1 MGVFR
6 TVKAN
11 MTKKRILAVMV
22 SAAFATGMA
31 QAQVNINTNYQF
43 ATQTTNSSLQ
53 DISTHAASVE
63 ERLALLGELVKGYA
77 NGTYTAAQVTN
88 YINNSA
94 ILKNG
99 DTFQLFKRPAN
110 TVGAGVSAEPLIAVG
125 SGSTFGTK
133 AGGGADIENVA
144 SVTLNGK
151 TYNFAGSTTSGGVAI
166 GTPTETRS
174 LTNLS
179 AGRLSDSSLDAVNG
193 SQLHATNKALGD
205 LATQVN
211 TNTTNIGK
219 GLNFKGKDNQI
230 TNVQLGDTLTIT
242 GDANINTTVANKTV
256 TVGLNKDLTGLD
268 SATFTGGVVV
278 NNNGINAG
286 NHKITNVAP
295 GTVSAT
301 STDAV
306 NGAQLFA
313 NKAKGFTV
321 VDAASGQLQVL
332 DADQLN
338 VAAEDN
344 NIIFHVKNGKLQ
356 VGLAKDL
363 TGLNSATFT
372 TGVVIGNGVNFG
384 GHKATNMADGTI
396 SATSKDGVN
405 GSQIHALKNDL
416 ENRIA
421 NVGGGNGFTVE
432 DAASNTQRVPDNG
445 KLNIA
450 AKDTNVTFG
459 VENGK
464 VQVGL
469 NKDLTGLNSATFNS
483 GVSIGN
489 GVNFGGHKATNMAD
503 GTISATSKDGVNGS
517 QLYALQQQ
525 VTANKAKGFTVVD
538 EAGNTQQVADNGK
551 LNIAAK
557 DTNVTFGVE
566 NGKVQVGLNKDLT
579 GLNSTTYTGGVTI
592 NNNGINGGNHKIDG
606 VADGDINANSKQAIN
621 GSQLFNYVRRVAGGG
636 FTAVAQDGSRL
647 DVTAGG
653 DFNVVGGRNIETKVE
668 NGKFVVQTVK
678 DAEFN
683 TVKVGD
689 ININDG
695 GKITNIN
702 DGRIAE
708 GSRDAINGGQI
719 HALKQEINQNNKTLR
734 QGIASAFAAQIEYPE
749 QRPGEVAAGIGIGH
763 YDGETAAAVGVSLL
777 TENGKYKVN
786 ATYSQGLSRHAKP
799 GGKVSFGMLF

>member
-1 MGVFR
+1 
-6 TVKAN
+6 
-11 MTKKRILAVMV
+11 MTNKRILAVMI

-144 SVTLNGK
+144 SVTLNGT

-179 AGRLSDSSLDAVNG
+179 AGRLSDNSLDAVNG
-193 SQLHATNKALGD
+193 SQLHATNKALGN

-219 GLNFKGKDNQI
+219 GLNFKGKDNQT

-332 DADQLN
+332 DAGQLN

-432 DAASNTQRVPDNG
+432 DAAGNTQRVPDNG

-489 GVNFGGHKATNMAD
+489 GVNFGSHKATNMAD

>member
-1 MGVFR
+1 
-6 TVKAN
+6 
-11 MTKKRILAVMV
+11 MTNKRILAVMV

-77 NGTYTAAQVTN
+77 NGIYTAAQVTN

-219 GLNFKGKDNQI
+219 GLNFKGKDNQT

-286 NHKITNVAP
+286 NHKIINVAP

-321 VDAASGQLQVL
+321 VDADSGQLQVL
-332 DADQLN
+332 DAGQLN

-384 GHKATNMADGTI
+384 GHKATNMADGII

-432 DAASNTQRVPDNG
+432 DAAGNTQRVPDNG

-489 GVNFGGHKATNMAD
+489 GVNFGSHKATNMAD

-557 DTNVTFGVE
+557 DSNVTFGVE

>member
-1 MGVFR
+1 
-6 TVKAN
+6 

-144 SVTLNGK
+144 SVTLNGT

-179 AGRLSDSSLDAVNG
+179 AGRLSDNSLDAVNG
-193 SQLHATNKALGD
+193 SQLHATNKALGN

-219 GLNFKGKDNQI
+219 GLNFKGKDNQT

-332 DADQLN
+332 DAGQLN

-432 DAASNTQRVPDNG
+432 DAAGNTQRVPDNG

-489 GVNFGGHKATNMAD
+489 GVNFGSHKATNMAD

-557 DTNVTFGVE
+557 DSNVTFGVE

-606 VADGDINANSKQAIN
+606 VADGDINANSKQVIN

>member
-1 MGVFR
+1 
-6 TVKAN
+6 
-11 MTKKRILAVMV
+11 MTNKRILAVMV

-77 NGTYTAAQVTN
+77 NGTYTAEQVTN

-144 SVTLNGK
+144 SVTLNGT

-179 AGRLSDSSLDAVNG
+179 AGRLSDNSLDAVNG
-193 SQLHATNKALGD
+193 SQLHATNKALGN

-219 GLNFKGKDNQI
+219 GLNFKGKDNQT

-321 VDAASGQLQVL
+321 VDAASGQLKVL
-332 DADQLN
+332 DAGQLN

-432 DAASNTQRVPDNG
+432 DAAGNTQRVPDNG

-489 GVNFGGHKATNMAD
+489 GVNFGSHKATNMAD

>member
-1 MGVFR
+1 
-6 TVKAN
+6 

-144 SVTLNGK
+144 SVTLNGT

-179 AGRLSDSSLDAVNG
+179 AGRLSDNSLDAVNG
-193 SQLHATNKALGD
+193 SQLHATNKALGN

-219 GLNFKGKDNQI
+219 GLNFKGKDNQT

-332 DADQLN
+332 DAGQLN

-432 DAASNTQRVPDNG
+432 DAAGNTQRVPDNG

-489 GVNFGGHKATNMAD
+489 GVNFGSHKATNMAD

-557 DTNVTFGVE
+557 DSNVTFGVE

-647 DVTAGG
+647 DVTSGG

>member
-1 MGVFR
+1 
-6 TVKAN
+6 

-144 SVTLNGK
+144 SVTLNGT

-179 AGRLSDSSLDAVNG
+179 AGRLSDNSLDAVNG
-193 SQLHATNKALGD
+193 SQLHATNKALGN

-219 GLNFKGKDNQI
+219 GLNFKGKDNQT

-332 DADQLN
+332 DAGQLN

-432 DAASNTQRVPDNG
+432 DAAGNTQRVPDNG

-489 GVNFGGHKATNMAD
+489 GVNFGSHKATNMAD

-557 DTNVTFGVE
+557 DSNVTFGVE

>member
-1 MGVFR
+1 
-6 TVKAN
+6 

-268 SATFTGGVVV
+268 SATFTSGVVV

-286 NHKITNVAP
+286 NHKIINVAP

-321 VDAASGQLQVL
+321 VDADSGQLQVL
-332 DADQLN
+332 DAGQLN

-421 NVGGGNGFTVE
+421 NIGGGNGFTVE
-432 DAASNTQRVPDNG
+432 DAAGNTQRVPDNG

-469 NKDLTGLNSATFNS
+469 NKDLTGMNSATFNS

-557 DTNVTFGVE
+557 DSNVTFGVE

-592 NNNGINGGNHKIDG
+592 NNNGINGGNHQIDG

-719 HALKQEINQNNKTLR
+719 HALKQEINQNNKTLK

>member
-1 MGVFR
+1 
-6 TVKAN
+6 
-11 MTKKRILAVMV
+11 MTNKRILAVMV

-144 SVTLNGK
+144 SVTLNGT

-179 AGRLSDSSLDAVNG
+179 AGRLSDNSLDAVNG
-193 SQLHATNKALGD
+193 SQLHATNKALGN

-219 GLNFKGKDNQI
+219 GLNFKGKDNQT

-332 DADQLN
+332 DAGQLN

-432 DAASNTQRVPDNG
+432 DAAGNTQRVPDNG

-483 GVSIGN
+483 GVSIDN
-489 GVNFGGHKATNMAD
+489 GVNFGSHKATNMAD

>member
-1 MGVFR
+1 
-6 TVKAN
+6 
-11 MTKKRILAVMV
+11 MTNKRILAVMV

-144 SVTLNGK
+144 SVTLNGT

-179 AGRLSDSSLDAVNG
+179 AGRLSDNSLDAVNG
-193 SQLHATNKALGD
+193 SQLHATNKALGN

-219 GLNFKGKDNQI
+219 GLNFKGKDNQT

-332 DADQLN
+332 DAGQLN

-432 DAASNTQRVPDNG
+432 DAAGNTQRVPDNG

-489 GVNFGGHKATNMAD
+489 GINFGSHKATNMAD

-538 EAGNTQQVADNGK
+538 EAGNTQQIADNGK

-557 DTNVTFGVE
+557 DSNVTFGVE

>member
-1 MGVFR
+1 
-6 TVKAN
+6 

-43 ATQTTNSSLQ
+43 ATQTTNGSLQ

-144 SVTLNGK
+144 SVTLNGT

-179 AGRLSDSSLDAVNG
+179 AGRLSDNSLDAVNG
-193 SQLHATNKALGD
+193 SQLHATNKALGN

-219 GLNFKGKDNQI
+219 GLNFKGKDNQT

-332 DADQLN
+332 DAGQLN

-384 GHKATNMADGTI
+384 GHKATNMADGII

-432 DAASNTQRVPDNG
+432 DAAGNTQRVPDNG

-489 GVNFGGHKATNMAD
+489 GVNFGSHKATNMAD

>member
-1 MGVFR
+1 
-6 TVKAN
+6 

-144 SVTLNGK
+144 SVTLNGT

-179 AGRLSDSSLDAVNG
+179 AGRLSDNSLDAVNG
-193 SQLHATNKALGD
+193 SQLHATNKALGN

-219 GLNFKGKDNQI
+219 GLNFKGKDNQT

-332 DADQLN
+332 DAGQLN

-432 DAASNTQRVPDNG
+432 DAAGNTQRVPDNG

-469 NKDLTGLNSATFNS
+469 NKDLTGMNSATFNS

-557 DTNVTFGVE
+557 DSNVTFGVE

-636 FTAVAQDGSRL
+636 FTAVAQDGSRF

>member
-1 MGVFR
+1 
-6 TVKAN
+6 
-11 MTKKRILAVMV
+11 MTNKRILAVMV

-144 SVTLNGK
+144 SVTLNGT

-179 AGRLSDSSLDAVNG
+179 AGRLSDNSLDAVNG
-193 SQLHATNKALGD
+193 SQLHATNKALGN

-219 GLNFKGKDNQI
+219 GLNFKGKDNQT

-332 DADQLN
+332 DAGQLN

-432 DAASNTQRVPDNG
+432 DTAGNTQRVPDNG

-489 GVNFGGHKATNMAD
+489 GVNFGSHKATNMAD

-557 DTNVTFGVE
+557 DSNVTFGVE

>member
-1 MGVFR
+1 
-6 TVKAN
+6 
-11 MTKKRILAVMV
+11 MTNKRILAVMV

-144 SVTLNGK
+144 SVTLNGT
-151 TYNFAGSTTSGGVAI
+151 TYNFAGSTTSGGVSI

-179 AGRLSDSSLDAVNG
+179 AGRLSDNSLDAVNG
-193 SQLHATNKALGD
+193 SQLHATNKALGN

-219 GLNFKGKDNQI
+219 GLNFKGKDNQT

-332 DADQLN
+332 DAGQLN

-416 ENRIA
+416 ENKIA

-432 DAASNTQRVPDNG
+432 DAAGNTQRVPDNG

-489 GVNFGGHKATNMAD
+489 GVNFGSHKATNMAD